1 MNLRSL
7 SLALAALAVL
17 SSNALAQDSTG
28 FWTTPAIPG
37 YGEVHLWPEATL
49 RPDTGTIY
57 KAVYEVTQGDTKSDE
72 VNFGFEQAA
81 RALNSFASVGVPTSH
96 LHLVL
101 ILHGPPTGL
110 VLKDDVFRKK
120 YGHPNPNLEIISLLK
135 KAGVRILVCGN
146 ALAGSKFTPADVNPD
161 IEVAVSALATLIIL
175 QDQGYAFI
183 RI

>member
-1 MNLRSL
+1 
-7 SLALAALAVL
+7 
-17 SSNALAQDSTG
+17 
-28 FWTTPAIPG
+28 
-37 YGEVHLWPEATL
+37 
-49 RPDTGTIY
+49 
-57 KAVYEVTQGDTKSDE
+57 
-72 VNFGFEQAA
+72 
-81 RALNSFASVGVPTSH
+81 
-96 LHLVL
+96 VL